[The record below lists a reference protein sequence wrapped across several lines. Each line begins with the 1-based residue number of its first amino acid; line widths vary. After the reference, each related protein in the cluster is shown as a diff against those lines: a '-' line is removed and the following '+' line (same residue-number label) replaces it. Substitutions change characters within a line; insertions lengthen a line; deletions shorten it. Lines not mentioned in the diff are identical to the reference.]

1 MAEYLSGSITFQGLG
16 SGTDFGSII
25 EQLKKLESIPMQR
38 MQIWKAD
45 WQARAEAFETVLQ
58 SMRDAKSALS
68 LINSRDKFVAKIAT
82 SSKPDIASISAT
94 GKALDGAHSIEV
106 TQLASNAI
114 WSCGTEFEKRTSSIA
129 TQNTEFTYTYK
140 GQTRTLQ
147 IAGNTGLESFVNMIN
162 NDPQNK
168 GIRASIVQSGSTYR
182 LQIQGKDSGANATL
196 DIAPS
201 AGLTFISESTW
212 RSSQSYAGSDAIW
225 GSGAGAGE
233 FRYTIGH
240 GGTEQSIAIT
250 NTTTADQLVA
260 AINSASGPGAAELD
274 DNGRLVIMG
283 ATSVRGPATAGTI
296 GTSYWTSSKYYDQ
309 HEALTTTGGGA
320 VDFSFSIGGE
330 DFTVD
335 VLPGVSTAQ
344 DLVDAINAEY
354 QAQHPGADDVA
365 VLVKNASGKYAIQIA
380 GATAAHGAGIDGA
393 SATAVNGLNFTPI
406 EGTVITVTNAGA
418 SGGITFDGWVV
429 QEPRNAKFMLD
440 NWPDELESTSNN
452 ITGVLDGVTITV
464 FDLGKAQLSVA
475 TDTESVQQNIQ
486 TFLDAVNSV
495 RMSIRE
501 LSKVDDSTSG
511 YNFSV
516 AKDDNSGS
524 KQIGS
529 LLTGNYGVQLLNS
542 RMKDL
547 AAGMPP
553 GFQKIMGNDFFSGDL
568 ISSLSQIGI
577 KTVSD
582 KDDPHYGLLV
592 VAPPSTASG
601 MQDMDQK
608 AFDEALTN
616 KLDALLDFFA
626 CDDEGSSTSAD
637 FRYASHVKG
646 GTKAGTYAVNY
657 TVSYDPAAPD
667 VPAIDVYIDG
677 HKAARDSNME
687 GYWFT
692 SANGPSAGL
701 AIQIDNLNVG
711 EHSGKVS
718 IKQGKI
724 REMED
729 FFTAETRSYDN
740 YTHTGG
746 ALEVLKRNYANIMEN
761 IDKKIEREQTRIAQ
775 WEQRQKL
782 AYSRL
787 DTLLAKYNLN
797 QQRLEKELAKL
808 NQ

>member
-1 MAEYLSGSITFQGLG
+1 MASYIAGSINFQGLG
-16 SGTDFGSII
+16 SGTDFSSII
-25 EQLKKLESIPMQR
+25 SQLKKIESIPIQR
-38 MQIWKAD
+38 MELWKAD

-58 SMRDAKSALS
+58 SMRDARSALS
-68 LINSRDKFVAKIAT
+68 LINSRDKFVAKFAT
-82 SSKPDIASISAT
+82 SSRPDIASISAT

-106 TQLASNAI
+106 TQLANNAI
-114 WSCGTEFEKRTSSIA
+114 WSCGTEFEKKTASIA
-129 TQNTEFTYTYK
+129 TQNTEFAYTYK

-147 IAGNTGLESFVNMIN
+147 IAGNTSLESFVNIIN

-182 LQIQGKDSGANATL
+182 LQIQGKDSGADATL
-196 DIAPS
+196 DITPS
-201 AGLTFISESTW
+201 D
-212 RSSQSYAGSDAIW
+212 GS
-225 GSGAGAGE
+225 
-233 FRYTIGH
+233 F
-240 GGTEQSIAIT
+240 
-250 NTTTADQLVA
+250 
-260 AINSASGPGAAELD
+260 
-274 DNGRLVIMG
+274 
-283 ATSVRGPATAGTI
+283 
-296 GTSYWTSSKYYDQ
+296 
-309 HEALTTTGGGA
+309 
-320 VDFSFSIGGE
+320 
-330 DFTVD
+330 
-335 VLPGVSTAQ
+335 
-344 DLVDAINAEY
+344 
-354 QAQHPGADDVA
+354 
-365 VLVKNASGKYAIQIA
+365 
-380 GATAAHGAGIDGA
+380 
-393 SATAVNGLNFTPI
+393 
-406 EGTVITVTNAGA
+406 
-418 SGGITFDGWVV
+418 TFDGWMV
-429 QEPRNAKFMLD
+429 QDPKNAKFMLD

-452 ITGVLDGVTITV
+452 ISGVLDGVAITV

-475 TDTESVQQNIQ
+475 TDTQSVQQNIQ

-501 LSKVDDSTSG
+501 LSKVDGSTSG

-516 AKDDNSGS
+516 AEKTNVRLAEAKKDDNSATKQAGS
-524 KQIGS
+524 V
-529 LLTGNYGVQLLNS
+529 LTGNYGVQLLNS

-553 GFQKIMGNDFFSGDL
+553 GFQKILGNDFFSGDL